1 MEASILWFNRA
12 LLWHHIKCGMDLW
25 TDYTYPPSSSGK
37 PLISPRK
44 VHVGWEW
51 RQLFLVKPGYV
62 LPNIHLLNY
71 FSYQTMSKDLRTTD
85 RNGQPL
91 RTLGVFS
98 LSLLSGRLWVFCAM
112 IILYHMEDLLEVPA
126 IPCAGSFPSLWGG
139 RWSAPPFTAPGGDSK
154 EEAPGNTSMSARAR
168 NCSKGKKNRSSF
180 TYGKETKKKGIKLN
194 FCAIQWPPG
203 DGKESSRS
211 EIKGK

>member
-126 IPCAGSFPSLWGG
+126 IPCAGSFPSLWRGDDLPPLSRPRGG
-139 RWSAPPFTAPGGDSK
+139 TA
-154 EEAPGNTSMSARAR
+154 
-168 NCSKGKKNRSSF
+168 KKKHLGTLPWVQGLGTALREKKKRSSF